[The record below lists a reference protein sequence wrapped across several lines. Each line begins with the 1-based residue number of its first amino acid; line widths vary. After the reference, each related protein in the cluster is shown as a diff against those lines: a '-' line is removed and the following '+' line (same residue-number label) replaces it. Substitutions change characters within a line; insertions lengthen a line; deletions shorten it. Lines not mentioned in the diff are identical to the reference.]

1 MPMLYIYI
9 CVYVHILC
17 EHFLLYT
24 YTHLSSQQCTG
35 SQYVRIAH
43 GQSILR
49 HFWMHDAN
57 WQQLK
62 AVFIHSKCS
71 CPMLSMCICQLKRLL
86 LVCYSYIRF
95 QTEIIMRN
103 DGHRCILPFNVSE
116 AWLLSLSGNGSWMS
130 PLSHQGSGYVGI
142 MMDHDLIP
150 VGNHSCT
157 HIYILHI
164 YIYNI
169 YVYYIYIYN
178 IYIYVY
184 YIYIYNIYVYYIYI

>member
-1 MPMLYIYI
+1 MLYIYNI
-9 CVYVHILC
+9 YIYIRLHWQNAMPM
-17 EHFLLYT
+17 YT
-24 YTHLSSQQCTG
+24 YIYVRTYCMWAFLAIHLYAPVKSTMHR

-86 LVCYSYIRF
+86 RSCMCYIRF
-95 QTEIIMRN
+95 QPEIIRRN

-116 AWLLSLSGNGSWMS
+116 AWLLSLSGNGGWVHWVTRDQDMWGSWW
-130 PLSHQGSGYVGI
+130 I
-142 MMDHDLIP
+142 MI
-150 VGNHSCT
+150 
-157 HIYILHI
+157 
-164 YIYNI
+164 
-169 YVYYIYIYN
+169 
-178 IYIYVY
+178 
-184 YIYIYNIYVYYIYI
+184 